1 MPILLQISICP
12 CQDFQ
17 VAFKMF
23 CKNNQNDVAQ
33 KLKEM
38 TGINKHQITLEKNI

>member
-1 MPILLQISICP
+1 
-12 CQDFQ
+12 
-17 VAFKMF
+17 MF

-38 TGINKHQITLEKNI
+38 TGINKHQIVLEKKI

>member
-1 MPILLQISICP
+1 
-12 CQDFQ
+12 
-17 VAFKMF
+17 MF

-38 TGINKHQITLEKNI
+38 TGINQHQIVLEKNI